1 MVISVSLQ
9 EESYNIYIERGA
21 LARAG
26 ELLHL
31 ARRVLVV
38 TDSGVPAAY
47 AAAVADACELAQI
60 CTLPA
65 GESSKSFESYQLLLR
80 AMLRLGMTRGDCVA
94 AVGGGMAGDL
104 AGFAAAT
111 YMRGVDF
118 YNIPTTLLSQ
128 VDSSIGGK
136 TAIDMDGVKNIVG
149 AFHPPRA
156 VLIDP
161 DTLRREKLLTREEI
175 AAADATAGDGHAVD
189 YEKLYNLRFPAAAAG
204 VHPVSRKDSGGFL
217 RFLPP

>member
-47 AAAVADACELAQI
+47 AAAVAGACELAQI

-94 AVGGGMAGDL
+94 AV
-104 AGFAAAT
+104 AA
-111 YMRGVDF
+111 
-118 YNIPTTLLSQ
+118 
-128 VDSSIGGK
+128 
-136 TAIDMDGVKNIVG
+136 
-149 AFHPPRA
+149 
-156 VLIDP
+156 
-161 DTLRREKLLTREEI
+161 
-175 AAADATAGDGHAVD
+175 
-189 YEKLYNLRFPAAAAG
+189 
-204 VHPVSRKDSGGFL
+204 
-217 RFLPP
+217 